1 MSVAYQ
7 AGASVCPQCG
17 SSTDVRTARELFDM
31 MNGARGQA
39 FQRLSEQ
46 FGFPGSASGPGQYP
60 EQGQPPDPAQSAS
73 EGWSAAGGQ
82 SASAGGAPGQGQAPG
97 YGQFPGGN
105 HFPVQDY
112 FGQSASQDRQAAQG
126 QSPGPGQPAGAGD
139 YAGQEQ
145 PPVQQQFPGQ
155 GQAPDQ
161 GQSGG
166 GSQPPS
172 QGQFPWRRRRNSDDD
187 YVEGPDPRLRGNR
200 SGRDSD
206 FFSGDNIVDDIGG
219 AVMGAA
225 LGFAGRAIGRRMM
238 KALEDKVVPA
248 VQARAGLAQQQLQ
261 QQKGEQD
268 AIVARYPELRGCTK
282 DQVIFLDGGMRTVP
296 VSELQMPVTL
306 AQADQVVARL
316 R

>member
-1 MSVAYQ
+1 
-7 AGASVCPQCG
+7 
-17 SSTDVRTARELFDM
+17 VRTARELFDM

-46 FGFPGSASGPGQYP
+46 FGFPGSASAPGPGQP
-60 EQGQPPDPAQSAS
+60 ADPAQSAS

-97 YGQFPGGN
+97 YGQFAGGGN
-105 HFPVQDY
+105 HFPAQDY
-112 FGQSASQDRQAAQG
+112 FGQSASQGGSASEAQSASQGWQAAE
-126 QSPGPGQPAGAGD
+126 GQPAPG
-139 YAGQEQ
+139 GQEQ
-145 PPVQQQFPGQ
+145 PPAPGQFPGQ
-155 GQAPDQ
+155 GQPPNQ
-161 GQSGG
+161 GQPAGG
-166 GSQPPS
+166 NQPPG
-172 QGQFPWRRRRNSDDD
+172 QGQFPWRRRRKGDDD
-187 YVEGPDPRLRGNR
+187 YDHYNVEGSDPRLGGNR
-200 SGRDSD
+200 NGRDFD
-206 FFSGDNIVDDIGG
+206 LFSGDNIADDIGG

-238 KALEDKVVPA
+238 KAFEDKVVPA
-248 VQARAGLAQQQLQ
+248 VQARASQFE

-268 AIVARYPELRGCTK
+268 AIAARYPELRGCTK

-296 VSELQMPVTL
+296 VSELRMPVTL

>member
-1 MSVAYQ
+1 M
-7 AGASVCPQCG
+7 
-17 SSTDVRTARELFDM
+17 RTARELFEM

-46 FGFPGSASGPGQYP
+46 FGFGGTASGPGQDP
-60 EQGQPPDPAQSAS
+60 GQGQPPDPAQSAS

-97 YGQFPGGN
+97 YGQFPGGS
-105 HFPVQDY
+105 HFPAQDY
-112 FGQSASQDRQAAQG
+112 FGQSASAGGSAAEAQAGQG
-126 QSPGPGQPAGAGD
+126 G
-139 YAGQEQ
+139 YTGQEQ
-145 PPVQQQFPGQ
+145 AAPEQFPGQGQPPAPDQGQFPGQ

-161 GQSGG
+161 GQSPGG
-166 GSQPPS
+166 NRPPG
-172 QGQFPWRRRRNSDDD
+172 QGQFPWRRRRGSDDD
-187 YVEGPDPRLRGNR
+187 YDHYNVESSDPRLGGNR
-200 SGRDSD
+200 SGRDFGFS
-206 FFSGDNIVDDIGG
+206 SGDNIADDIGG

-238 KALEDKVVPA
+238 KAFEDKVVPA
-248 VQARAGLAQQQLQ
+248 VQARATQAQQQFE

-268 AIVARYPELRGCTK
+268 AIVARYPELRGCTR
-282 DQVIFLDGGMRTVP
+282 DRVVFLDGGMRTVP
-296 VSELQMPVTL
+296 VSELRMPVTL

>member
-1 MSVAYQ
+1 
-7 AGASVCPQCG
+7 
-17 SSTDVRTARELFDM
+17 VRTARELFDM

-97 YGQFPGGN
+97 YGQFP
-105 HFPVQDY
+105 VRDY
-112 FGQSASQDRQAAQG
+112 FGQSASQDWQAAQG
-126 QSPGPGQPAGAGD
+126 QSPGPGQPAGAGGH
-139 YAGQEQ
+139 AGQEQ
-145 PPVQQQFPGQ
+145 PPAQQQFPGQ
-155 GQAPDQ
+155 GQAPNQ
-161 GQSGG
+161 GQPGG
-166 GSQPPS
+166 GSQPPG

-206 FFSGDNIVDDIGG
+206 FSGDNIVDDIGG

-238 KALEDKVVPA
+238 KAFEDKVVPA

-282 DQVIFLDGGMRTVP
+282 DQVIFLDGGIRTVP
-296 VSELQMPVTL
+296 VSELRMPVTL

>member
-1 MSVAYQ
+1 M
-7 AGASVCPQCG
+7 
-17 SSTDVRTARELFDM
+17 RTARELFDM

-60 EQGQPPDPAQSAS
+60 EQGQPPDPARPAS

-82 SASAGGAPGQGQAPG
+82 SASAGGAPG
-97 YGQFPGGN
+97 YGQ
-105 HFPVQDY
+105 FPVQDY

-126 QSPGPGQPAGAGD
+126 QSPGPGQPAGAGG

-155 GQAPDQ
+155 GQAPNQ
-161 GQSGG
+161 GQAGG

-187 YVEGPDPRLRGNR
+187 YVEGPGPRLRGNR

-225 LGFAGRAIGRRMM
+225 LGLAGRSIGRRMM
-238 KALEDKVVPA
+238 KAFEDKVVPA
-248 VQARAGLAQQQLQ
+248 VQARAGLAQQQFQ

-282 DQVIFLDGGMRTVP
+282 DQVIFLDGGMRTFP
-296 VSELQMPVTL
+296 VSELRMPVTL